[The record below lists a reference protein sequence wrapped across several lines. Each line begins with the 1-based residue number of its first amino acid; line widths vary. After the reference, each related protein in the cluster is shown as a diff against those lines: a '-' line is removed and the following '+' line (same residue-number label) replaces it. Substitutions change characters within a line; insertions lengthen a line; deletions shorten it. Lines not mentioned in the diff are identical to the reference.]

1 MKNWANLPQFAANCF
16 NLLEFE
22 ACRRSVRFPLRFCSH
37 RGKAARV
44 GSFLSQGKGMHASQ
58 TEAVYWF
65 RKAAEQGH
73 AVAQAALGAFYK
85 DGIGIAQDKAKAAYW
100 YQKAAEQ
107 GFHLAQLYLGQRY
120 YYGEGLEQDKQKAF
134 YWYQKAAAQG
144 LAEAGYELGVMREN
158 DYRCVFRRKLNHW
171 HRQHLLIQVVRTP

>member
-1 MKNWANLPQFAANCF
+1 
-16 NLLEFE
+16 
-22 ACRRSVRFPLRFCSH
+22 
-37 RGKAARV
+37 
-44 GSFLSQGKGMHASQ
+44 MHASQ

-107 GFHLAQLYLGQRY
+107 GFHLAQLYLGRRY

-134 YWYQKAAAQG
+134 Y
-144 LAEAGYELGVMREN
+144 R
-158 DYRCVFRRKLNHW
+158 
-171 HRQHLLIQVVRTP
+171 PP